1 MLEKAEGE
9 GGEASARGTPERQ
22 DIRNLRHAQGVE
34 GVLNAQRE
42 DRWVP
47 GEAVILTLSV
57 KWSRKCKCQCKS
69 DRLCSAHPLAMLV
82 RVTGTQ

>member
-1 MLEKAEGE
+1 MSAGEEE
-9 GGEASARGTPERQ
+9 GGAASAKDTPERQ
-22 DIRNLRHAQGVE
+22 DIRNLRHAQGVK

-42 DRWVP
+42 DRWGP

-69 DRLCSAHPLAMLV
+69 DRLCSAHILWPCLSE
-82 RVTGTQ
+82 